1 MIRLKR
7 KEFLKKLRE
16 ESPEQLKKRLN
27 ELRLEL
33 MKEKGFVASGRP
45 VKDTSK
51 IRNLKR
57 NIARILTII
66 GGRTKK

>member
-1 MIRLKR
+1 MKR

>member
-1 MIRLKR
+1 
-7 KEFLKKLRE
+7 
-16 ESPEQLKKRLN
+16 
-27 ELRLEL
+27 

>member
-1 MIRLKR
+1 MKR

-33 MKEKGFVASGRP
+33 MKERGFVASGRP